1 MFLFLLAI
9 LMLFVKKKNRL
20 DCFDIKDELYL
31 MNYELV
37 TKKLVAIQFIIFK
50 IHINLLGVPKYKSE

>member
-1 MFLFLLAI
+1 
-9 LMLFVKKKNRL
+9 MLFVKKKNRL